1 MVVSSI
7 SCSYWT
13 YKSSYATGA
22 PRCSRAGIIYRLYFV
37 EPTQGSGEYPN
48 NWVVRVDPAMALGF
62 ITYPK
67 RPTFK
72 GHDILE
78 PELLEAIELW

>member
-1 MVVSSI
+1 MVARSI

-13 YKSSYATGA
+13 YKSSYVTGG
-22 PRCSRAGIIYRLYFV
+22 PLVVVGQVSF
-37 EPTQGSGEYPN
+37 TGSIFLSLEEYPN
-48 NWVVRVDPAMALGF
+48 NWVVRVDPAMTIGF
-62 ITYPK
+62 TRSPK

-72 GHDILE
+72 GRDILE